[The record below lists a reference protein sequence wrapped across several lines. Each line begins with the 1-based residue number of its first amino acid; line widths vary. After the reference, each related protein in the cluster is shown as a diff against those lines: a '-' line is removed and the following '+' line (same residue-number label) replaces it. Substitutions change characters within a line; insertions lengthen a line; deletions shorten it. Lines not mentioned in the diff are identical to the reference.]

1 MISHCEFRPA
11 VVVIGGSGGIGRAI
25 ASVAARERGAV
36 VLVARSPEGLAA
48 AAAEVREGGGEAFT
62 LELDLVAGDA
72 PTRLEDFLSAHG
84 LVCDVLVNSAG
95 YGLRGAATAL
105 PIDGQLG
112 IIDLNIRSLSELTLH
127 FLPGMVARGR
137 GGVLNLSSVAGFVP
151 GPYMALYFASK
162 GFVRFL
168 SEALHQELRRTG
180 VTVTCV
186 APGPVSTEFLERSRA
201 YQTLL
206 FSILPRLD
214 PEDVAERAWRGFK
227 SGRRLVVPGISAKL
241 AALAAALL
249 PSAAMLPLV
258 GRLQRSGNDPCP
270 CGSGMKFKKCCGTR
284 QIQLRRGPR
293 GIIP

>member
-1 MISHCEFRPA
+1 MISHSGLRPA

-25 ASVAARERGAV
+25 AGVAAREHGAV

-48 AAAEVREGGGEAFT
+48 AASEVREAGGEVFT

-72 PTRLEDFLSAHG
+72 PMLLEGFLSAHG

-95 YGLRGAATAL
+95 YGLRGATTAL
-105 PIDGQLG
+105 PVDGQLG
-112 IIDLNIRSLSELTLH
+112 IIDLNIHSLTELTLH
-127 FLPGMVARGR
+127 FLPAMVARRR
-137 GGVLNLSSVAGFVP
+137 GGVLNLSSVAGFLP

-162 GFVRFL
+162 GFVRFF

-186 APGPVSTEFLERSRA
+186 APGPVSTEFLARSGA
-201 YQTLL
+201 NQTVL
-206 FSILPRLD
+206 FNVLPKVD
-214 PEDVAERAWRGFK
+214 AEYVAERAWRGFR

-241 AALAAALL
+241 AALAASLL
-249 PSAAMLPLV
+249 PSAALLPLV
-258 GRLQRSGNDPCP
+258 GRLQRGGNDQCP
-270 CGSGMKFKKCCGTR
+270 CGSGMKFKKCCGAR

-293 GIIP
+293 GIVP